1 MKKNLI
7 LCVDDEKIILNSLE
21 DQIMNWFKG
30 RVEIELAEG
39 GEEGLEI
46 LEELRAEGREVS
58 VIICDQ
64 VMPGIKGDE
73 FMVAAH
79 RMMPDTVNIL
89 LTGQTSLEAVRRV
102 INEANLYRYLIKPW
116 DEDDLMLTL
125 EKAIKSYNQSQEL
138 TESNVYTKLL
148 RTLNRQAR
156 EISSEIKT
164 EQLIDKFLTIALEC
178 TEAQRGVLILRE
190 KGNYRVV
197 AMSGAGQLSANR
209 LTNFSQQEIDLL
221 TSHFLDNI
229 DLLLDAQQGNA
240 RQMAARIEY
249 QNQNYGFIYL
259 EVVMGKHQFNAHH
272 REMLEMLASQAAI
285 SIENAR
291 LYGEIEHN
299 AQALKQEKDVV
310 ESVKAQLEEVNEDLT
325 DSIRYAQRIQKAFL
339 PPLESLSE
347 YLADSFVLLRPRDI
361 VSGDFYWWHHT
372 GDSTILG
379 AVDCTGHG
387 VPGALMSVIGANFLN
402 QIVSEYAIFDPEVI
416 LNYLDIRVQ
425 GALGKSRGE
434 SRQRQ
439 AYDGMDLALCVLEH
453 DTRLLKFAGANRPL
467 YIVREGQLFEL
478 AGTKRSIGHNPIDT
492 AYLNF
497 ESKTWELASGDC
509 IYLFSDGL
517 PDQFGGEQHKKFSL
531 RRFKEI
537 LLQLS
542 SHPMSEQG
550 LLINMLLED
559 WRKDVRQTDDILVI
573 GLRWP

>member
-46 LEELRAEGREVS
+46 LEDLRAEGREVS

-64 VMPGIKGDE
+64 LMPGIKGDE

-89 LTGQTSLEAVRRV
+89 LTGQTSLDAVRRV

-116 DEDDLMLTL
+116 DEDDLMLTI
-125 EKAIKSYNQSQEL
+125 EKALASYNQGQAL
-138 TESNVYTKLL
+138 TESNVYTRLL

-164 EQLIDKFLTIALEC
+164 DQLIDKFLSIALEC
-178 TEAQRGVLILRE
+178 TEAQRGVLILRQ
-190 KGNYRVV
+190 GADYRIV
-197 AMSGAGQLSANR
+197 AMSGSGNVQANR
-209 LTNFSQQEIDLL
+209 LQQFTQTEIDLL
-221 TSHFLDNI
+221 TSHFMENI
-229 DLLLDAQQGNA
+229 DLLLGEHTHDT

-249 QNQNYGFIYL
+249 LNQNYGFIYL
-259 EVVMGKHQFNAHH
+259 EVVKGQHQFNAHH
-272 REMLEMLASQAAI
+272 REMLDMLASQAAI

-299 AQALKQEKDVV
+299 AQALKLEKEVV
-310 ESVKAQLEEVNEDLT
+310 ENVKSQLEEVNEDLT
-325 DSIRYAQRIQKAFL
+325 DSIRYAQRIQNAFL
-339 PPLESLSE
+339 PPVESLSE
-347 YLADSFVLLRPRDI
+347 FLPDSFVLIRPRDI
-361 VSGDFYWWHHT
+361 VSGDFYWWHHSS
-372 GDSTILG
+372 DCTILA

-425 GALGKSRGE
+425 GALGKSRAE
-434 SRQRQ
+434 HAQRP

-453 DTRLLKFAGANRPL
+453 DSRQLKFAGANRPL
-467 YIVREGQLFEL
+467 IVVRNGVLTEL
-478 AGTKRSIGHNPIDT
+478 QGTKRSIGHNPIET
-492 AYLNF
+492 AHLAF
-497 ESKTWELASGDC
+497 ETYNWALEPGDC
-509 IYLFSDGL
+509 IYLFSDGY
-517 PDQFGGEQHKKFSL
+517 PDQFGGDQHKKFSI

-537 LLQLS
+537 LTQLHT
-542 SHPMSEQG
+542 HPMAEQG
-550 LLINMLLED
+550 MLLNLLLDD
-559 WRKDVRQTDDILVI
+559 WRKNNRQTDDILVL
-573 GLRWP
+573 GFRW